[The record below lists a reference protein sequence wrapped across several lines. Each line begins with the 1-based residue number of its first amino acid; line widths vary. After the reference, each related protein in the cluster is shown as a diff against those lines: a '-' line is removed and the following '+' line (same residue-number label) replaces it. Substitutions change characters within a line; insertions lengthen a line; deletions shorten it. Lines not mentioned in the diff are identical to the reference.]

1 MPEMTMVQ
9 AIRSAMEHELERDP
23 KVMVLGQDVGLNGGV
38 FRATEGLQ
46 ARFGPRRVVDTP
58 LAELGIAGTA
68 VGLAT
73 SGMAPVAEIQFLGFA
88 YQAFAEIAGQAA
100 RWRMRSQGRFPCRL
114 TIRSPY
120 GGGVRAPEL
129 HSDALE
135 TLFIHSPGLK
145 VVAPSTAADA
155 RGLLIAAIRDP
166 DPVIFLEPLRGYR
179 GIKDETPADDT
190 TVPIG
195 PARLVREGGDVSVF
209 AWSAMVPVAL
219 AAAERAAAE
228 GIDCDVIDLRTLA
241 PFDELSIAA
250 SVEKT
255 GRAVVV
261 HEAPRT
267 GGFGAELTATI
278 MDRCFLS
285 LEAPVIRVTAP
296 DTPYPVGIYEDR
308 YIPNVDR
315 ALAGIRR
322 AARF

>member
-9 AIRSAMEHELERDP
+9 AIRSAMEHELARDP
-23 KVMVLGQDVGLNGGV
+23 LVMVLGEDVGANGGV
-38 FRATEGLQ
+38 FRSTEGLQ
-46 ARFGPRRVVDTP
+46 ARFGPARVVDTP
-58 LAELGIAGTA
+58 LAELGIVGTA
-68 VGLAT
+68 VGLAA
-73 SGMAPVAEIQFLGFA
+73 SGMAPVAEIQFLGFT
-88 YQAFAEIAGQAA
+88 YQAFCEIAGQAA
-100 RWRMRSQGRFPCRL
+100 RLRMRSQGRFPCRI

-135 TLFIHSPGLK
+135 TLFVHSPGLK

-166 DPVIFLEPLRGYR
+166 DPVVFLEPLRGYR
-179 GIKDETPADDT
+179 GIRDETPEDDT

-195 PARLVREGGDVSVF
+195 PARLVRAGTDVSVF
-209 AWSAMVPVAL
+209 AWSAMVPVVT

-228 GIDCDVIDLRTLA
+228 GISCEVIDLRTLV
-241 PFDELSIAA
+241 PLDEDTVAA

-261 HEAPRT
+261 HEAPLT
-267 GGFGAELTATI
+267 GGFGAELAATI
-278 MDRCFLS
+278 MEQCFLS
-285 LEAPVIRVTAP
+285 LEAPVVRVTAP
-296 DTPYPVGIYEDR
+296 DIPYPAGMYEDR
-308 YIPNVDR
+308 YIPNVER
-315 ALAGIRR
+315 ALDGIRR

>member
-23 KVMVLGQDVGLNGGV
+23 LVMVLGEDVGRNGGV

-46 ARFGPRRVVDTP
+46 ARFGAQRVVDTP
-58 LAELGIAGTA
+58 LAELGIVGTA
-68 VGLAT
+68 VGLAA
-73 SGMAPVAEIQFLGFA
+73 SGLAPVAEIQFLGFA
-88 YQAFAEIAGQAA
+88 YQAFAEIAGQVA
-100 RWRMRSQGRFPCRL
+100 RFRMRSQGRFPLRL

-135 TLFIHSPGLK
+135 TLFVHSPGLK

-166 DPVIFLEPLRGYR
+166 DPVVFLEPLRGYR
-179 GIKDETPADDT
+179 SIRDEVPEDDT

-195 PARLVREGGDVSVF
+195 PARLVREGSDVSVF
-209 AWSAMVPVAL
+209 AWSAMVPVVS

-228 GIDCDVIDLRTLA
+228 GIDCEVIDLRTLVPLDDA
-241 PFDELSIAA
+241 MIAA

-267 GGFGAELTATI
+267 GGMGAEIAATI
-278 MDRCFLS
+278 MERCFLS
-285 LEAPVIRVTAP
+285 LEAPVVRVTAP
-296 DTPYPVGIYEDR
+296 DLPYPVGIYEDR

-315 ALAGIRR
+315 ALDGIRR
-322 AARF
+322 AAAY

>member
-9 AIRSAMEHELERDP
+9 AINSAMAHELARDP
-23 KVMVLGQDVGLNGGV
+23 LVIVLGEDVGKNGGV

-46 ARFGPRRVVDTP
+46 ARFGEQRVVDTP
-58 LAELGIAGTA
+58 LAENGIVGTA
-68 VGLAT
+68 VGLAA

-100 RWRMRSQGRFPCRL
+100 RMRMRSQGCVPCRL
-114 TIRSPY
+114 TVRSPY

-135 TLFIHSPGLK
+135 TLFVHSPGLK

-166 DPVIFLEPLRGYR
+166 DPVVFLEPLRGYR
-179 GIKDETPADDT
+179 GVRDDVPEDDT
-190 TVPIG
+190 IVPIG
-195 PARLVREGGDVSVF
+195 PARIAREGTSVSVF

-228 GIDCDVIDLRTLA
+228 GIGCEVVDLRTLV
-241 PFDELSIAA
+241 PLDEDAIAA
-250 SVEKT
+250 SVEKS

-267 GGFGAELTATI
+267 GGLGGEIAATL
-278 MDRCFLS
+278 MERCFLS
-285 LEAPVIRVTAP
+285 LEAPVIRVTGY
-296 DTPYPVGIYEDR
+296 DLPYPMGLYEDR
-308 YIPNVDR
+308 YIPNVER
-315 ALAGIRR
+315 ALDGIRR
-322 AARF
+322 AAAY

>member
-1 MPEMTMVQ
+1 MEMTMVQ
-9 AIRSAMEHELERDP
+9 AIRSAMEHELARDP
-23 KVMVLGQDVGLNGGV
+23 LVMVLGEDVGKNGGV
-38 FRATEGLQ
+38 FRATDGLQ
-46 ARFGPRRVVDTP
+46 ARFGPDRVVDTP
-58 LAELGIAGTA
+58 LAELGIVGTA
-68 VGLAT
+68 VGLAA
-73 SGMAPVAEIQFLGFA
+73 SGMAPIAEIQFLGFA
-88 YQAFAEIAGQAA
+88 YQAMAEIAGQVA
-100 RWRMRSQGRFPCRL
+100 RLRMRSQGRFPCRM

-135 TLFIHSPGLK
+135 TLFVHSPGLK

-166 DPVIFLEPLRGYR
+166 DPVVFLEPLRGYR
-179 GIKDETPADDT
+179 SVRGDVPEDDT

-195 PARLVREGGDVSVF
+195 PARLVRPGSGVSVF
-209 AWSAMVPVAL
+209 AWSAMVQVAQ

-228 GIDCDVIDLRTLA
+228 GIDCEVIDLRTLV
-241 PFDELSIAA
+241 PLDDEAIQA

-267 GGFGAELTATI
+267 GGVGAEIAATI
-278 MDRCFLS
+278 MERCFLS
-285 LEAPVIRVTAP
+285 LEAPVVRVTGYDA
-296 DTPYPVGIYEDR
+296 PYPVGLYEDR
-308 YIPNVDR
+308 YIPNVER
-315 ALAGIRR
+315 ALEGIRR

>member
-1 MPEMTMVQ
+1 MAEMTMVQ
-9 AIRSAMEHELERDP
+9 AIRSAMEHELARDP
-23 KVMVLGQDVGLNGGV
+23 LVLVLGEDVGRNGGV
-38 FRATEGLQ
+38 FRATDGLQ
-46 ARFGPRRVVDTP
+46 ARFGEQRVVDTP
-58 LAELGIAGTA
+58 LAELGIVGTA

-73 SGMAPVAEIQFLGFA
+73 SGLAPVAEIQFLGFA
-88 YQAFAEIAGQAA
+88 YQALAEIAGQAA
-100 RWRMRSQGRFPCRL
+100 RWRLRSQGRFPCRL

-135 TLFIHSPGLK
+135 TLFVHSPGLK

-166 DPVIFLEPLRGYR
+166 DPVVFLEPLRGYR
-179 GIKDETPADDT
+179 SIRDDVPQDDT

-195 PARLVREGGDVSVF
+195 PARLVRAGTGVSVF
-209 AWSAMVPVAL
+209 AWSAMAPVVT

-228 GIDCDVIDLRTLA
+228 GIDCEVIDLRTLA
-241 PFDELSIAA
+241 PLDEETIAA

-267 GGFGAELTATI
+267 GGFGAEIAATI
-278 MDRCFLS
+278 MERCFLS
-285 LEAPVIRVTAP
+285 LEAPVVRITAP
-296 DTPYPVGIYEDR
+296 DAPYPVGIYEDR
-308 YIPNVDR
+308 YIPNVER
-315 ALAGIRR
+315 ALDGIRR
-322 AARF
+322 AAAF

>member
-23 KVMVLGQDVGLNGGV
+23 LVMVLGEDVGRNGGV

-46 ARFGPRRVVDTP
+46 ERFGPERVVDTP
-58 LAELGIAGTA
+58 LAELGIVGTA
-68 VGLAT
+68 VGLAA
-73 SGMAPVAEIQFLGFA
+73 SGMAPVAEIQFAGFT
-88 YQAFAEIAGQAA
+88 YQAFAEIAGQVA
-100 RWRMRSQGRFPCRL
+100 RMRMRSQGTLPCRMV
-114 TIRSPY
+114 IRSPY

-135 TLFIHSPGLK
+135 TLFVHSAGLK

-166 DPVIFLEPLRGYR
+166 DPVVMLEPLRGYR
-179 GIKDETPADDT
+179 GIRDETPDDDT
-190 TVPIG
+190 SVAIG
-195 PARLVREGGDVSVF
+195 PARLVRAGSTVSVF
-209 AWSAMVPVAL
+209 AWSAMVPVAQ

-228 GIDCDVIDLRTLA
+228 GIDCELIDLRTLSPLDDA
-241 PFDELSIAA
+241 AIQA

-267 GGFGAELTATI
+267 GGMGAEIAATI
-278 MDRCFLS
+278 MERCFLS
-285 LEAPVIRVTAP
+285 LEAPVVRVTAP
-296 DTPYPVGIYEDR
+296 DLPYPVGLYEDR
-308 YIPNVDR
+308 YIPNVER
-315 ALAGIRR
+315 ALDGIRR

>member
-23 KVMVLGQDVGLNGGV
+23 LVIVLGEDVGKNGGV

-46 ARFGPRRVVDTP
+46 ARFGPERVVDTP
-58 LAELGIAGTA
+58 LAELGIVGTA
-68 VGLAT
+68 VGLAA
-73 SGMAPVAEIQFLGFA
+73 SGMSPVAEIQFAGFT
-88 YQAFAEIAGQAA
+88 YQAFAEIAGQVA
-100 RWRMRSQGRFPCRL
+100 RMRMRSQGTLPCRMV
-114 TIRSPY
+114 IRSPY

-135 TLFIHSPGLK
+135 TLFVHSAGLK

-166 DPVIFLEPLRGYR
+166 DPVVMLEPLRGYR
-179 GIKDETPADDT
+179 GIRDETPDDDT
-190 TVPIG
+190 AVPIG
-195 PARLVREGGDVSVF
+195 PARLVREGNAVSVF
-209 AWSAMVPVAL
+209 AWSAMVPVAQ

-228 GIDCDVIDLRTLA
+228 GIDCELIDLRTLSPLDDA
-241 PFDELSIAA
+241 AIQA

-267 GGFGAELTATI
+267 GGMGAEIAATI
-278 MDRCFLS
+278 MERCFLS
-285 LEAPVIRVTAP
+285 LEAPVVRVTAP
-296 DTPYPVGIYEDR
+296 DLPYPVGLYEDR
-308 YIPNVDR
+308 YIPNVERVLD
-315 ALAGIRR
+315 GIRR

>member
-9 AIRSAMEHELERDP
+9 AIRSAMEHELARDP
-23 KVMVLGQDVGLNGGV
+23 AVLVLGEDVGRNGGV

-46 ARFGPRRVVDTP
+46 ARFGEQRVVDTP
-58 LAELGIAGTA
+58 LAELGIVGTA
-68 VGLAT
+68 VGLAA
-73 SGMAPVAEIQFLGFA
+73 SGLAPVAEIQFLGFA

-135 TLFIHSPGLK
+135 TLFVHSPGLK

-155 RGLLIAAIRDP
+155 RGLLISAIRDP
-166 DPVIFLEPLRGYR
+166 DPVVFLEPLRGYR
-179 GIKDETPADDT
+179 AIKDDVPEDDT

-195 PARLVREGGDVSVF
+195 PARLVRPGNGISVF
-209 AWSAMVPVAL
+209 AWSAMVPVAS

-228 GIDCDVIDLRTLA
+228 GIDCEVLDLRTLA
-241 PFDELSIAA
+241 PLDEGAVAA

-255 GRAVVV
+255 GRAVVI
-261 HEAPRT
+261 HEAPMT
-267 GGFGAELTATI
+267 GGFGAELAATI

-285 LEAPVIRVTAP
+285 LEAPVVRVTAP
-296 DTPYPVGIYEDR
+296 DLPYPVGMYEDR
-308 YIPNVDR
+308 YIPNVER

-322 AARF
+322 AATY